1 MAVESAFLQE
11 LTTLVSESIAIWL
24 SMKKI
29 LVVEDSEMVMKVLR
43 HLLQARP
50 SYQAIYATNLEQ
62 VKQHCEEQ
70 GDSFFAALTDLNLP
84 DAPDGEVIDFVL
96 SKKIPTIVLTGSYDE
111 KKREQ
116 LFAKGIVDYL
126 TKEGRYAYSKAVD
139 MIHRLEKNQEI
150 KVLVVDDSDMSRK
163 HVVNLFKRHLYQVL
177 QAEDGVDAIKVM
189 LENPDIKL
197 LITDY
202 NMPKM
207 DGFELVKNLRYKYD
221 KTDLIMIGVSGESN
235 EALSA
240 KFIKNG
246 ANDFLHKPFHPEEFY
261 CRINHNIEFL
271 ELVEKIAFNATHD
284 HLTGLYHRAHFFNL
298 GRDQHKNA
306 RANSSLLAVAVIDI
320 DAFGRVNAELSS
332 EHGDYI
338 LRLIADQLQAML
350 SRFLLARADSDIF
363 YLMMPG
369 LDNEKALAF
378 VSKVKQ
384 LFSAE
389 TFSINDSSFQFT
401 FSAGVTN
408 QFYSSLDEQISRA
421 NVLLQR
427 AKEAGGNMVNGDD
440 DDED

>member
-1 MAVESAFLQE
+1 MN
-11 LTTLVSESIAIWL
+11 
-24 SMKKI
+24 KI

-43 HLLQARP
+43 HLLQAKP
-50 SYQAIYATNLEQ
+50 AYQVVYATSLEQ
-62 VKQHCEEQ
+62 VKQVCEEHKE
-70 GDSFFAALTDLNLP
+70 GFFAALTDLNLP
-84 DAPDGEVIDFVL
+84 DAPDGEVVDFIL

-116 LFAKGIVDYL
+116 LFSKGIVDYL
-126 TKEGRYAYSKAVD
+126 TKEGRYAYSKAID
-139 MIHRLEKNQEI
+139 MIQRLEKNQGI

-189 LENPDIKL
+189 LENSDVKL

-202 NMPKM
+202 NMPRM

-221 KTDLIMIGVSGESN
+221 KTDLIMIGVSGESS

-240 KFIKNG
+240 KFIKHG

-306 RANSSLLAVAVIDI
+306 RANSSQIAIAVIDI
-320 DAFGRVNAELSS
+320 DAFGRVNTEQGN
-332 EHGDYI
+332 EYGDYV
-338 LRLIADQLQAML
+338 LKLVAEQLQSML
-350 SRFLLARADSDIF
+350 SRFLLARADTDIF
-363 YLMMPG
+363 YVMMPG

-378 VSKVKQ
+378 ISKVKQ
-384 LFSAE
+384 LFSSE
-389 TFSINDSSFQFT
+389 NFTVNDTDYHFS

-408 QFYSSLDEQISRA
+408 LLYSSLDEQISRA
-421 NVLLQR
+421 NLLLQR
-427 AKEAGGNMVNGDD
+427 AKEAGGNMVIGD